1 MQIRNRKLRCPTP
14 FSWVS
19 VARPTLLLAQAG
31 HTPKKDHSA
40 LSRTVTSSSCVLLL
54 IAPIQ
59 LNVTLRKRYY
69 FGACTVEQRL
79 VHDQNKSKVLSAIL
93 RGPSYLVPPAEAPV

>member
-19 VARPTLLLAQAG
+19 VARPTLSLAQAG
-31 HTPKKDHSA
+31 HTQKKVLSA
-40 LSRTVTSSSCVLLL
+40 LSRTVTLSSCVILL

-59 LNVTLRKRYY
+59 HNIALRKRYY
-69 FGACTVEQRL
+69 FGAF
-79 VHDQNKSKVLSAIL
+79 SKGLCMIKTSLKV
-93 RGPSYLVPPAEAPV
+93 